1 MRKLYFIFGTI
12 VVIKQIF
19 TFKMP
24 IFSASIGGY
33 NLDVL
38 LFFSFIGISLF
49 IFVFDCLMRRKV
61 RPRDIG
67 LLVYVLFSVLVTIAN
82 WTNTSAFLTDAS
94 FFLMPMAVYVWV
106 RTTNIKPSTY
116 VKILAVASVGAAI
129 VSILVSIGVLDVG
142 IWAADGN
149 FVRAAG
155 AVNSTFGVCG
165 LIVASVLIFNSNKT
179 EHGISSLLLYVT
191 LVCGFIIVFLSFSR
205 TRWVLC
211 AAIFFF
217 IFLSS
222 FGKKAKQNSF
232 GALRMICFV
241 IVALFVIAFFAPEFF
256 GKLFEQMRARFANI
270 FSSDDSILY
279 RGEEVGRQFD
289 LFLTN
294 PVFGVGWGK
303 LTANGIYVH
312 AVYPGLLAQSG
323 LFALCYLAWYFS
335 PLWLVFHY
343 KKLKATSAYV
353 QVSLLLQLS
362 LFILNFTNAGFVV
375 SGGYFMLAG
384 VFIIEQ
390 SLLREKG

>member
-1 MRKLYFIFGTI
+1 MRKLYLIFGTI
-12 VVIKQIF
+12 VIIKQIF

-49 IFVFDCLMRRKV
+49 IFVFDCLMSRKV

-67 LLVYVLFSVLVTIAN
+67 LLLYVLFSALGTIVN
-82 WTNTSAFLTDAS
+82 WTNTNAFLTDAS
-94 FFLMPMAVYVWV
+94 LFLMPIAVYVWV
-106 RTTNIKPSTY
+106 QKTNIKPATY

-129 VSILVSIGVLDVG
+129 VSILVSIGVMDVG
-142 IWAADGN
+142 IWAADGDL
-149 FVRAAG
+149 VRVAG
-155 AVNSTFGVCG
+155 VVNSTFGVCG
-165 LIVASVLIFNSNKT
+165 MIVASVLIFNSNKT
-179 EHGISSLLLYVT
+179 EHGVNLLLLYVT
-191 LVCGFIIVFLSFSR
+191 LICGFIIVFLSFSR

-211 AAIFFF
+211 AGIFFL

-222 FGKKAKQNSF
+222 FGKKAKQNNF
-232 GALRMICFV
+232 GALRIICFV
-241 IVALFVIAFFAPEFF
+241 IIALFVMAFFAPEFF
-256 GKLFEQMRARFANI
+256 GKLFEQMLERFDNI
-270 FSSDDSILY
+270 SSGDDSILY
-279 RGEEVGRQFD
+279 RGEEAGRQFD

-303 LTANGIYVH
+303 LTSNDIYVH

-335 PLWLVFHY
+335 PLLFVLQY
-343 KKLKATSAYV
+343 RKIRGNSAYV
-353 QVSLLLQLS
+353 QTSLLLQFS